1 MAEDDKGPEKPFE
14 PYKMVVGRGEYSL
27 EMTVTPEAELAASG
41 SPIVGMRMPL
51 EEELKNYAPGSVA
64 LPCSLCQCDV
74 LVSPS
79 SQILAARGNNPLV
92 CMECWTQ
99 AQSAES

>member
-14 PYKMVVGRGEYSL
+14 PYKMVVGSGECSL
-27 EMTVTPEAELAASG
+27 EVTVTPEAELIASG
-41 SPIVGMRMPL
+41 SPIVCMRVPPQ
-51 EEELKNYAPGSVA
+51 EELKKYAAGSVA
-64 LPCSLCQCDV
+64 LQCSLCQCDV

-79 SQILAARGNNPLV
+79 SQILLAQGSNPLV
-92 CMECWTQ
+92 CMECWTL

>member
-1 MAEDDKGPEKPFE
+1 MAADDEGPEKPFK
-14 PYKMVVGRGEYSL
+14 PYKMVVGRGESSL
-27 EMTVTPEAELAASG
+27 EVTVTPEAELAASG
-41 SPIVGMRMPL
+41 SPIVCMRMPPQ
-51 EEELKNYAPGSVA
+51 EELKHYAPGSVA
-64 LPCSLCQCDV
+64 LPCSLCQFDL

-79 SQILAARGNNPLV
+79 SQILLAQGSNPLV

>member
-1 MAEDDKGPEKPFE
+1 MAKDDKGPGKPFE
-14 PYKMVVGRGEYSL
+14 PYKIVVGSGEYSL
-27 EMTVTPEAELAASG
+27 EMTVTPEAELVAGG
-41 SPIVGMRMPL
+41 SPVVCMRMPP
-51 EEELKNYAPGSVA
+51 EEELKDYAVGSVA
-64 LPCSLCQCDV
+64 LQCSLCQCDV

-79 SQILAARGNNPLV
+79 SQQILAQGNNPLV